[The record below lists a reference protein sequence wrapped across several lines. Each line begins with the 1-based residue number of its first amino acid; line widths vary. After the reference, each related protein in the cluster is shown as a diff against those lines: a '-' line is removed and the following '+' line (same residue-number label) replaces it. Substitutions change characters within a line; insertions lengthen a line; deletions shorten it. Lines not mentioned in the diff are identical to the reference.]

1 VDLDEDE
8 KFGHFYWMKNNTT
21 QIIIIK
27 RKENRINIKEKE

>member
-21 QIIIIK
+21 QIIIK